1 MVPPRND
8 VVGAEVP
15 DEGDEGDKTM
25 NPAQIGGWW
34 SGPQVKVQVQ
44 GTKKAQQGGREED
57 KVKDDLLHAN
67 LSYNWRF

>member
-1 MVPPRND
+1 MFVVPPRND

-34 SGPQVKVQVQ
+34 SGPPKNRCRVPKKHNKEA
-44 GTKKAQQGGREED
+44 TKKTRS
-57 KVKDDLLHAN
+57 KMT
-67 LSYNWRF
+67 SFTPT